1 MRLLSALKFNDA
13 VTQHGRILEFQH
25 RVAASFISLALP
37 LCGRSHSLRCRSFFP
52 RDPLALGSRGS
63 PFVLI

>member
-1 MRLLSALKFNDA
+1 MRLLPALQFNDA
-13 VTQHGRILEFQH
+13 VTQHN
-25 RVAASFISLALP
+25 VAASFISLALP
-37 LCGRSHSLRCRSFFP
+37 LCGRAHSLRCRSFFP

>member
-1 MRLLSALKFNDA
+1 MRLLPALQFNDA
-13 VTQHGRILEFQH
+13 VTQHN
-25 RVAASFISLALP
+25 VAASFISLALP